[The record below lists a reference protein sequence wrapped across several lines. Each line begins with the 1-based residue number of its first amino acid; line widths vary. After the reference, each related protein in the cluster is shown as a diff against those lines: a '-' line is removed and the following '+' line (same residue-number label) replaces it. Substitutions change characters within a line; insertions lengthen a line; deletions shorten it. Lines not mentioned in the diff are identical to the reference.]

1 MERKNTRTQEF
12 DDCHKYKLFIL
23 NLEDARSIAPLSYAR
38 LAETVL
44 QEKSSPNLRYL
55 LVRTVFF

>member
-55 LVRTVFF
+55 LV